1 VPVNVAVEEPWAS
14 VVGHEAD
21 GHVVA
26 STAGADDVTA
36 GRVDEVGSGLAGTL
50 DNGEGVTVKVCQGK
64 RYQDNVRCEQKELGS
79 RTEGVGTT
87 DGCDVSLGKGDLD
100 DPVLWEL
107 DDVIGRHEACRRHTV
122 EDLKESGHI
131 RGRVRS
137 TINGELAVDE
147 LEVEVDLEDIRSVEA
162 GSAGSCCVG

>member
-14 VVGHEAD
+14 VVSHEAD

-36 GRVDEVGSGLAGTL
+36 GRVDEVGSGLPGAL

-64 RYQDNVRCEQKELGS
+64 RCQDNVRCEQKELGS